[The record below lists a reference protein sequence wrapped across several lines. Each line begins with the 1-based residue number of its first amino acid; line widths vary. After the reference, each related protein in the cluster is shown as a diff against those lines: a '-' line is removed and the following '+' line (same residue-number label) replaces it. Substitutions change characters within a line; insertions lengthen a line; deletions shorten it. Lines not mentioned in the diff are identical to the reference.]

1 MSDRSSRAGSW
12 IAALTIAVSLASA
25 ANVAAAEPMKLRFEP
40 QMTLEVVA
48 RRMGITLRPEIPLP
62 EIRFASATPLGRFQD
77 AVEAQWGARPERIAN
92 AFVSNSNEIYL
103 IDDAGYYAGVRR
115 TIDDSLAHEL
125 THYLQARY
133 GRANLVDWEE
143 VEAVAI
149 QHWFR
154 TEHVQAKLV
163 DAGR

>member
-12 IAALTIAVSLASA
+12 IAALTIAVSLAPA
-25 ANVAAAEPMKLRFEP
+25 ANVAAAEPVKLRFDP
-40 QMTLEVVA
+40 RTTLKVVA
-48 RRMGITLRPEIPLP
+48 RRMDITLRPEIPLP
-62 EIRFASATPLGRFQD
+62 EIRLASATPLGRFQD
-77 AVEAQWGARPERIAN
+77 AVEGQWGARPERIAN
-92 AFVSNSNEIYL
+92 AFVSNTNEIYL
-103 IDDAGYYAGVRR
+103 IDDASYYAGVGR

-125 THYLQARY
+125 AHYLQTRY

-149 QHWFR
+149 QNWFR
-154 TEHVQAKLV
+154 AEHVQVKLV

>member
-1 MSDRSSRAGSW
+1 MSYRSSRAGSW

-25 ANVAAAEPMKLRFEP
+25 ANVAAAEPMKLRFDP
-40 QMTLEVVA
+40 QMTLKVVA
-48 RRMGITLRPEIPLP
+48 RRMGITLRPEIPPP
-62 EIRFASATPLGRFQD
+62 EIRFASTTPLGRFQD
-77 AVEAQWGARPERIAN
+77 AVERQWGARPERIAN
-92 AFVSNSNEIYL
+92 AFVSTTNEVYL
-103 IDDAGYYAGVRR
+103 IDDASYYAAVRR

-133 GRANLVDWEE
+133 GRVNLADWEE

-149 QHWFR
+149 QNWFR
-154 TEHVQAKLV
+154 AEHVQAKLV

>member
-12 IAALTIAVSLASA
+12 IAALTIAVSLAPA
-25 ANVAAAEPMKLRFEP
+25 ANVAAAEPVKPRFDP
-40 QMTLEVVA
+40 RTTLKVVA
-48 RRMGITLRPEIPLP
+48 RRMDITLRPEIPLP
-62 EIRFASATPLGRFQD
+62 EIRLASATPLGRFQD
-77 AVEAQWGARPERIAN
+77 AVEGQWGARPERIAN
-92 AFVSNSNEIYL
+92 AFVSNTNEIYL
-103 IDDAGYYAGVRR
+103 IDDASYYAGVGR

-125 THYLQARY
+125 AHYLQARY

-149 QHWFR
+149 QNWFR
-154 TEHVQAKLV
+154 AEHVQVKLV